1 MPEVPPVLRGQGS
14 PRLHQT
20 LLRFLLR
27 SAENLDQSS
36 GSERFSTFPAVT
48 QPLILVGE
56 VLKIIHVREIDLV
69 TLQDRF

>member
-1 MPEVPPVLRGQGS
+1 MPEVHLVLRGQGS

-27 SAENLDQSS
+27 SAGNMDHSS
-36 GSERFSTFPAVT
+36 GSERFSTFPAVM

-56 VLKIIHVREIDLV
+56 VLKIIHLREIDPV
-69 TLQDRF
+69 TLQDQF